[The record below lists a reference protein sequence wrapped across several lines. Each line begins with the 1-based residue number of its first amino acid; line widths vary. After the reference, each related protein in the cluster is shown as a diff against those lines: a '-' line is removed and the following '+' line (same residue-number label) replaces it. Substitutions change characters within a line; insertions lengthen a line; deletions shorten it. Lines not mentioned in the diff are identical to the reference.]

1 MYIYDIMTVMTAS
14 AAVASILSAIK
25 ALLDKKQA
33 TREAKEVKDEVAR
46 VVKTLEEEPKDVL
59 TLMRRNV
66 AELRE
71 YYTIN
76 KQQARNA
83 FSAAIFVCFLGFLLF
98 GSGVVLSYAIPTSNG
113 IVQYSTVSGTIVEM
127 ISGLFF
133 WLYSKAIKQIN
144 IFHQSLQ
151 GTQEFLTAIQL
162 VEQITAVQDNL

>member
-1 MYIYDIMTVMTAS
+1 MFKVFY
-14 AAVASILSAIK
+14 
-25 ALLDKKQA
+25 
-33 TREAKEVKDEVAR
+33 REKEVKDEVAR
-46 VVKTLEEEPKDVL
+46 TVKTLEEEPKDVL

-83 FSAAIFVCFLGFLLF
+83 FSSAIFVCFLGFLLF
-98 GSGVVLSYAIPTSNG
+98 GAGVILSYTVPNSTG
-113 IVQYSTVSGTIVEM
+113 IVQYSTVSGAIVET

-144 IFHQSLQ
+144 IFHSSLQ
-151 GTQEFLTAIQL
+151 STQEFLTAIQL
-162 VEQITAVQDNL
+162 VEKVSERNRDTAYAYIIQRVIRSDQPVPLLNTDNQ